1 MHRVYIL
8 LYEMILPI
16 ESSTLA
22 RSTVH
27 ATNVVVV
34 YIHACMHTPSL
45 VQFTRSSVD
54 ISSILR
60 EYYIYIYNTCHERNI
75 RLSMVTL

>member
-1 MHRVYIL
+1 MFL
-8 LYEMILPI
+8 
-16 ESSTLA
+16 SSTLA

-54 ISSILR
+54 ISSIR
-60 EYYIYIYNTCHERNI
+60 SYYEIIIIYIYNTCHELNI
-75 RLSMVTL
+75 RLSMVTLEYKY